1 MNDKKNSWEYMVLQ
15 NYKAKDLRVD
25 TVFIFVLFFSFLFF
39 FPLET
44 LQDQEF
50 CGWLADPVKASLHS

>member
-1 MNDKKNSWEYMVLQ
+1 MVLQ

>member
-1 MNDKKNSWEYMVLQ
+1 MDLQ

-39 FPLET
+39 FLWK
-44 LQDQEF
+44 F
-50 CGWLADPVKASLHS
+50 CKIKNFAGGWLIL